1 MDLNLMDPTFSAPF
15 PIRPDALGFP
25 AQRKTVE
32 TQDLQG
38 KAGSEK
44 SRLHKAAQEFE
55 GILLA
60 SLWKSMQKSSFK
72 SKEQGFLG
80 GGETLQDWGIH
91 VMASSLA
98 ASGGMGIAR
107 MMIQQLEP
115 AVDAREDDSREDE
128 AGKGPDRHISPL
140 PARS

>member
-1 MDLNLMDPTFSAPF
+1 MDVMGPTFSAPF
-15 PIRPDALGFP
+15 PASSDVGEIL

-32 TQDLQG
+32 AQGLQG
-38 KAGSEK
+38 NAGSEK
-44 SRLHKAAQEFE
+44 SRLQKAAEEFE

-60 SLWKSMQKSSFK
+60 SLWKSMQESIFK

-107 MMIQQLEP
+107 MLIQELEP
-115 AVDAREDDSREDE
+115 AVGADEGDPREDE
-128 AGKGPDRHISPL
+128 RGKGPDSPISPL
-140 PARS
+140 PAMS

>member
-1 MDLNLMDPTFSAPF
+1 MDLMGPTFSAPF
-15 PIRPDALGFP
+15 PASSDVGGTLARGK
-25 AQRKTVE
+25 RVE
-32 TQDLQG
+32 TQGLQG
-38 KAGSEK
+38 NAGPEK
-44 SRLHKAAQEFE
+44 SRLRKAAEEFE

-60 SLWKSMQKSSFK
+60 SLWKSMQESIFK

-107 MMIQQLEP
+107 MLIQELEP
-115 AVDAREDDSREDE
+115 AVGADEGDPRENEG
-128 AGKGPDRHISPL
+128 GKEPVGHISPL

>member
-1 MDLNLMDPTFSAPF
+1 MDLMGPAFSAPF
-15 PIRPDALGFP
+15 PTSPDVLGLL
-25 AQRKTVE
+25 AQQKTVE

-38 KAGSEK
+38 NKGSEK
-44 SRLHKAAQEFE
+44 SRLYKAGQDFE

-60 SLWKSMQKSSFK
+60 SLWKSMQESSFK

-80 GGETLQDWGIH
+80 GGETLQDWGIQ

-107 MMIQQLEP
+107 MLIQELEP
-115 AVDAREDDSREDE
+115 AVGDDEGDPRENE
-128 AGKGPDRHISPL
+128 AGKGPGGHISPL

>member
-1 MDLNLMDPTFSAPF
+1 MDLMGPTFSAPF
-15 PIRPDALGFP
+15 PASSDVGGTL
-25 AQRKTVE
+25 AQGKRVE
-32 TQDLQG
+32 TQGLQG
-38 KAGSEK
+38 NAGPEK
-44 SRLHKAAQEFE
+44 SHLRKAAEEFE

-60 SLWKSMQKSSFK
+60 SMWKSMQESSFK

-107 MMIQQLEP
+107 MLIQELEP
-115 AVDAREDDSREDE
+115 AVSADEGDSRENE
-128 AGKGPDRHISPL
+128 GGKGPGGHISPL